1 MPLKPDLPYP
11 KSRSDSIRSK
21 DWNDA
26 VDEVI
31 RLDGA
36 KLDRA
41 GDQVA
46 GSLTVKDKLGVAAT
60 ETPTRAALSVTGKG
74 VGNTV
79 GIFGDGGETGISL
92 VASWPN
98 VGFNS
103 YFNGAWKAL
112 AKGFS
117 AIIGQNPSSGE
128 LLIYTSA
135 TAATAADANT
145 DPQLRM
151 TFKKDG
157 TTNFAGPTNL
167 VKVWTQLISIQMNG
181 NSPGRKTVD
190 FSAAAFKEVYAVLPL
205 FTGFSLV
212 TDQTPTANTVH
223 ASSSGAIPQNVWC
236 RVVGTTSLTKA
247 EIEGYCS
254 ESNSSNEGDNVV
266 FANVVVI
273 GRT

>member
-1 MPLKPDLPYP
+1 MPLTPDLPYP
-11 KSRSDSIRSK
+11 KSRTDSIRSK

-26 VDEVI
+26 VNEVI

-46 GSLTVKDKLGVAAT
+46 GTLTVTGKFGVGAK
-60 ETPTRAALSVTGKG
+60 EEPTRAPLSVTGK

-79 GIFGDGGETGISL
+79 GIFGDGEPGISL

-98 VGFNS
+98 VGFNT
-103 YFNGAWKAL
+103 YYNGGWKSMTQ
-112 AKGFS
+112 GFS
-117 AIIGQNPSSGE
+117 AIIGQNPSNGDLMIWSS
-128 LLIYTSA
+128 TTTAASA
-135 TAATAADANT
+135 GAATA
-145 DPQLRM
+145 PQERLAI
-151 TFKKDG
+151 KADG
-157 TTNFAGPTNL
+157 TTLFSGPTNL

-181 NSPGRKTVD
+181 NSPGRKSVD
-190 FSAAAFKEVYAVLPL
+190 FTGAHFKEVYAVLPL

-212 TDQTPTANTVH
+212 TDQSPTANTVH

-236 RVVGTTSLTKA
+236 RVVGTTSLTRA

>member
-11 KSRSDSIRSK
+11 KSRTDSIRSK

-41 GDQVA
+41 GDQIA
-46 GSLTVKDKLGVAAT
+46 GTLTVKDKLGVGAK
-60 ETPTRAALSVTGKG
+60 EEPTRAPLSVTGK

-79 GIFGDGGETGISL
+79 GIFGEAEKGISL
-92 VASWPN
+92 VASWPH
-98 VGFNS
+98 VGFNT
-103 YFNGAWKAL
+103 YYNGAWL
-112 AKGFS
+112 AMSQGFS
-117 AIIGQNPSSGE
+117 AMIGQNPSSGD
-128 LLIYTSA
+128 LTIYGSA
-135 TAATAADANT
+135 TAAAKAGDKT
-145 DPQLRM
+145 DPQAHV
-151 TFKKDG
+151 TIKADG
-157 TTNFAGPTNL
+157 TMNFAGPTNL

-190 FSAAAFKEVYAVLPL
+190 FTAAAFKEVYAVLPL

-212 TDQTPTANTVH
+212 TDQAPAANTVH
-223 ASSSGAIPQNVWC
+223 SSSTGAIPQNVWC
-236 RVVGTTSLTKA
+236 RVVGTTTLTKA

-254 ESNSSNEGDNVV
+254 ESNSSYEPDNVV